1 MPLSNSSAIAAVTAT
16 LRNLLAVGVTPELDL
31 NDTTVTTQPPDRAR
45 ANGNDANQ
53 LNVFL
58 YQALP
63 NAAWRNMDMP
73 GRGNP
78 GEKSMSP
85 LALNLYFLV
94 TAFGRGDDLKQ
105 PFSLE
110 LIGKAMSVL
119 HDHAILLAED
129 IRNALPNNDLH
140 AQIEHVRLTL
150 QPLTTEEIYRLWSG
164 FQTPYRTSVAYE
176 ASVVL
181 IDSTVAVKAALP
193 ILTRG
198 PADTGFSAQASLI
211 PPFPQIT
218 GITLPN
224 GQSNAMLGDSVVFEG
239 HNFTGD
245 MQVVFKHARL
255 PKPIRI
261 APQAGGKTDKI
272 TVIIDKDPSR
282 WLAGLYTVSLESTE
296 NKATPKERTRISKKE
311 VYLALSPLITSKFPI
326 KSSSSHPTINLTC
339 SPQVTPEQ
347 CCAIFLDDRET
358 IAEPLNAPST
368 KLRFLVKAIEA
379 GSYHVRL
386 RVDGVDSLI
395 IDNSKPV
402 LAFNDQRVEI
412 T

>member
-1 MPLSNSSAIAAVTAT
+1 MSNPSAIAAVTAT
-16 LRNLLAVGVTPELDL
+16 LRNLLAVGVTPELNL
-31 NDTTVTTQPPDRAR
+31 NDTTVTTRPPDRAR
-45 ANGNDANQ
+45 ATGNEANQ

-78 GEKSMSP
+78 GEKSMPP
-85 LALNLYFLV
+85 LALNLYFIV

-110 LIGKAMSVL
+110 LIGKAMSIL

-198 PADTGFSAQASLI
+198 PADTGFNTQPSLI
-211 PPFPQIT
+211 PPFPEIT
-218 GITLPN
+218 DITLPN
-224 GQSNAMLGDSVVFEG
+224 GQRTATLADTVIFEG

-245 MQVVFKHARL
+245 VQVLFRHARL

-261 APQAGGKTDKI
+261 VPQAGGSANKI
-272 TVIIDKDPSR
+272 TVIIENDSSK
-282 WLAGLYTVSLESTE
+282 WVAGHYTVSIESTN
-296 NKATPKERTRISKKE
+296 NKATPKERIRLSNE
-311 VYLALSPLITSKFPI
+311 VSVALSPSITTEFPI
-326 KSSSSHPTINLTC
+326 KGHAGNLTINLAC
-339 SPQVTPEQ
+339 SPQVAPEQ
-347 CCAIFLDDRET
+347 RCAILLGDREI
-358 IAEPLNAPST
+358 IAEPLTDSSH
-368 KLRFLVKAIEA
+368 KLRFVAKAIEA
-379 GSYHVRL
+379 GSHLVRL

-395 IDNSKPV
+395 TDNSKPV
-402 LAFNDQRVEI
+402 PVFRNHRVEI
-412 T
+412 K